1 MTQNRRLPAP
11 VALGGAV
18 AIGVMTAVQ
27 ARVNG
32 VLGVEVDNGIVAG
45 FVSFSV
51 GLLVLV
57 IVVPCIPSARRGV
70 GRLWRGVRGGTIPF
84 WMLLGGAC
92 GALTVSTQGL
102 TAGVLGVSLFT
113 VGVVAGQT
121 LHGLVLDR
129 IGFGPAGVV
138 AVTPG
143 RVLGGLFAL
152 VAVAISLGGDVLGT
166 APLWMLLLPF
176 AAGVGIAWQAATNG
190 RLAQRVQSPMTAT
203 LMSFIAG
210 TVALLLAAVTSI
222 LFRGAPH
229 ALPAEPWLYLG
240 GVLGFAYILL
250 GAFIVAHTGV
260 LLMGLGS
267 VLGQLAASVVIDLV
281 WPAASGPA
289 LWQIVGM
296 VLVAVLSVV
305 VAVPRRGRSRA
316 VISPSSPASS
326 LSSPASSPSS
336 PASSPSSTSS
346 SSPASASPSDPPPT
360 GTPPAPASDR

>member
-1 MTQNRRLPAP
+1 MTPDHRLPAP

-27 ARVNG
+27 ARING
-32 VLGVEVDNGIVAG
+32 VLGVKVDNGIVAG
-45 FVSFSV
+45 LLSFSV
-51 GLLVLV
+51 GLAALVVV
-57 IVVPCIPSARRGV
+57 IVCIPSARRGV
-70 GRLWRGVRGGTIPF
+70 GRLRDGIRQRTIPF

-92 GALTVSTQGL
+92 GALTVSTQGV

-143 RVLGGLFAL
+143 RVLGGAL
-152 VAVAISLGGDVLGT
+152 ALAAVGISLSGDVLAT

-190 RLAQRVQSPMTAT
+190 RLAQRVKSPLIAT
-203 LMSFIAG
+203 FMSFVAG
-210 TVALLLAAVTSI
+210 TVALLLAAAVSVAI
-222 LFRGAPH
+222 RGLPA
-229 ALPAEPWLYLG
+229 ASPAEPWLYLG
-240 GVLGFAYILL
+240 GFLGFAYILL

-267 VLGQLAASVVIDLV
+267 VLGQLAASVVIDLI
-281 WPAASGPA
+281 WPAAAGPA

-296 VLVAVLSVV
+296 VVVAVGSVV
-305 VAVPRRGRSRA
+305 VALPRRRR
-316 VISPSSPASS
+316 
-326 LSSPASSPSS
+326 
-336 PASSPSSTSS
+336 
-346 SSPASASPSDPPPT
+346 
-360 GTPPAPASDR
+360 

>member
-1 MTQNRRLPAP
+1 MTPTRRLPAP

-18 AIGVMTAVQ
+18 AIGIMTAVQ
-27 ARVNG
+27 ARING
-32 VLGVEVDNGIVAG
+32 VLGLRLDDGIVAG
-45 FVSFSV
+45 LISFAV
-51 GLLVLV
+51 GLAALIAV
-57 IVVPCIPSARRGV
+57 IVCIPAARRGA
-70 GRLWRGVRGGTIPF
+70 GRLRVGIRDRTIPF

-92 GALTVSTQGL
+92 GALTVSTQGI

-143 RVLGGLFAL
+143 RVVGGLLAL
-152 VAVAISLGGDVLGT
+152 AAVGISLSGDVLAT

-190 RLAQRVQSPMTAT
+190 RLAQRVQSPIAAT
-203 LMSFIAG
+203 LMSFVAG
-210 TVALLLAAVTSI
+210 TIALLVAAGISI
-222 LFRGAPH
+222 AFRGVPAAP
-229 ALPAEPWLYLG
+229 PAEPWLYLG
-240 GVLGFAYILL
+240 GFLGSAYILL

-267 VLGQLAASVVIDLV
+267 VLGQLTASVVIDLV

-289 LWQIVGM
+289 LWQLIAM
-296 VLVAVLSVV
+296 VV
-305 VAVPRRGRSRA
+305 VAVASVVAALPRRRR
-316 VISPSSPASS
+316 
-326 LSSPASSPSS
+326 
-336 PASSPSSTSS
+336 
-346 SSPASASPSDPPPT
+346 
-360 GTPPAPASDR
+360 R

>member
-1 MTQNRRLPAP
+1 MSQTRRLSPP

-27 ARVNG
+27 ARING
-32 VLGVEVDNGIVAG
+32 VLGVKVDNGIVAG
-45 FVSFSV
+45 LISFAV
-51 GLLVLV
+51 GLAALIAVVL
-57 IVVPCIPSARRGV
+57 CIPSARRGV
-70 GRLWRGVRGGTIPF
+70 GRLRDGIRERTIPF

-92 GALTVSTQGL
+92 GALTVSTQGV

-143 RVLGGLFAL
+143 RVLGGAL
-152 VAVAISLGGDVLGT
+152 ALAAVGISLSGDVLAT

-190 RLAQRVQSPMTAT
+190 RLAQRVQSPLSAT

-210 TVALLLAAVTSI
+210 TIALLVAAGISI
-222 LFRGAPH
+222 AVRGLPEVP
-229 ALPAEPWLYLG
+229 PAEPWLYLG
-240 GVLGFAYILL
+240 GFLGSAYILL

-267 VLGQLAASVVIDLV
+267 VLGQLATSVIIDML
-281 WPAASGPA
+281 WPADAGPA
-289 LWQIVGM
+289 PWQIVGM
-296 VLVAVLSVV
+296 VV
-305 VAVPRRGRSRA
+305 VAVASVLVALPRRRRS
-316 VISPSSPASS
+316 
-326 LSSPASSPSS
+326 
-336 PASSPSSTSS
+336 
-346 SSPASASPSDPPPT
+346 
-360 GTPPAPASDR
+360 